1 MDVLE
6 SHYIPHIH
14 TKYRAANQVH
24 ISRNINGNI
33 GKYLSKNYPY
43 SGQWFFFDIDSDTSV
58 KAEMV
63 DDAGNPCI
71 ISKRV
76 NNGIIV
82 VSGIW
87 AEGDN
92 LDTRRSFAIPLL
104 GLNSN
109 SNTLI
114 PLLQNYAQINRDVNI
129 DKYITFSYNDSLIT
143 NAGTDNWVN
152 SYLNNFNT
160 KPVFS
165 SVNLLDGTS
174 NTPPSVTINGKE
186 YYGNGYL
193 MQRLADNSKG
203 QHFETN
209 LVDWTTIQQ
218 KLIPQVHKVIDSI
231 TIVPVFPGPADSL
244 KELIEV
250 NADRSDP
257 ERPLFFLASTNSL
270 DHVNIMVEVKFS
282 GDTSMNHAMY
292 YYQFSKDT
300 LDYGRIVSSM
310 MGYEKLKNMLIY
322 NSTDTSGIVSLA
334 IKHNLLCDYTGL
346 IALEPNDTIHYMVNP
361 YDESHFTD
369 VTENDSTLIKD
380 YRLVQNYPNPFNP
393 STIIKYELPIAG
405 NVSLKVYDIL
415 GNEVR
420 VLVNQFKGA
429 GKYSAIFD
437 AKGLA
442 SGIYIYQLSNDRFV
456 LSRKMLLLK

>member
-1 MDVLE
+1 
-6 SHYIPHIH
+6 
-14 TKYRAANQVH
+14 
-24 ISRNINGNI
+24 
-33 GKYLSKNYPY
+33 
-43 SGQWFFFDIDSDTSV
+43 
-58 KAEMV
+58 
-63 DDAGNPCI
+63 
-71 ISKRV
+71 
-76 NNGIIV
+76 
-82 VSGIW
+82 
-87 AEGDN
+87 
-92 LDTRRSFAIPLL
+92 
-104 GLNSN
+104 
-109 SNTLI
+109 
-114 PLLQNYAQINRDVNI
+114 
-129 DKYITFSYNDSLIT
+129 
-143 NAGTDNWVN
+143 
-152 SYLNNFNT
+152 
-160 KPVFS
+160 
-165 SVNLLDGTS
+165 
-174 NTPPSVTINGKE
+174 
-186 YYGNGYL
+186 
-193 MQRLADNSKG
+193 
-203 QHFETN
+203 
-209 LVDWTTIQQ
+209 
-218 KLIPQVHKVIDSI
+218 
-231 TIVPVFPGPADSL
+231 
-244 KELIEV
+244 
-250 NADRSDP
+250 
-257 ERPLFFLASTNSL
+257 
-270 DHVNIMVEVKFS
+270 
-282 GDTSMNHAMY
+282 
-292 YYQFSKDT
+292 
-300 LDYGRIVSSM
+300 M